1 MRIDDQYGNSSFQEI
16 RMKRERGFVVLPSLP
31 VWRTGSRPALR
42 PAVRLSRKAL
52 LPTLQR
58 GRAFAIGL
66 LIGVGFWAAI
76 FAALN

>member
-1 MRIDDQYGNSSFQEI
+1 MRIGDQYGNSPFQEI

-31 VWRTGSRPALR
+31 VWQAGSRPALR
-42 PAVRLSRKAL
+42 PAVRLSRKLL
-52 LPTLQR
+52 LPNLQR
-58 GRAFAIGL
+58 GRAFTTGL